1 MTTSARRPF
10 SEDTRRSPA
19 APAMR
24 HLSAL
29 LLCAAAMGVAA
40 FGGSQRVGTEF
51 PVFVQTKPAVKGV
64 SFAIGDHRIRSDRN
78 GLALVPLARAGTYDL
93 VMPTPQQLQPDLQVG
108 FVAWSNGS
116 TEPSGRVTVRSFTYL
131 TVGLSVRR
139 LTSFRFVD
147 NDGRE
152 LQPEWIESLTLIDDT
167 GKSHLLPGAGPHWL
181 EATRVSPGGGLDREE
196 VSYAVQSVVVDGVN
210 VASDPRVTFR
220 PGGDSPRVIEVR
232 TLRTEPSPRAAPPD
246 TNDEIAQPL
255 TVIVRDALFG
265 FPIGTAVRL
274 RYPDGRSQR
283 LALDEDARVSLGR
296 VPPGNYVLSA
306 DGPGFSLASSPDP
319 NSPVV
324 RLSLL
329 SYLDIAALL
338 LVAVAVVVGVVVLRS
353 TLRRHGRGRARL
365 VVSEPTGPAQVR
377 SEPPPPPAPE
387 PVYGET
393 TVRVIP
399 GPEPEQ
405 EPAPRDEPPVT
416 AEQVAAAGVTPAPDS
431 EPGSPEKAPAPT
443 TTGRPQPPPPP
454 EPTAEGGQSEAA
466 PEDPAVA
473 EPGPGPVESVSAR
486 RDPGPE
492 KTSVDEPELEPVPAA
507 AGEKRVP
514 EPPAPDDPRLVRP
527 RGDASEERVVHLEPE
542 SVPAPG
548 VPPSPRKPR
557 TAPAPDRGVAPPPSS
572 SPPGAPRH
580 GAAPAREAAAAEARA
595 IIEDA
600 EKQAREQRRLIARQR
615 DRLIDEMSR
624 RRAQLEERER
634 ELTDEITNLET
645 TLRSL
650 RSQLNVKIATSW
662 LERENGDEDPAAP
675 TDSSSGNPPGAQS
688 SNTTQ

>member
-1 MTTSARRPF
+1 MTTSARRRF
-10 SEDTRRSPA
+10 SEDTRRSQA
-19 APAMR
+19 APTMR

-29 LLCAAAMGVAA
+29 LVGAAAMGVAA

-51 PVFVQTKPAVKGV
+51 PVFVQTKPPVKGV

-93 VMPTPQQLQPDLQVG
+93 VMPTPQQPRPDLQVG

-147 NDGRE
+147 DDGRE

-167 GKSHLLPGAGPHWL
+167 GKSHLLQGAGPHWL
-181 EATRVSPGGGLDREE
+181 EATRVSPEGGLDREE

-210 VASDPRVTFR
+210 IASDPRVTFR

-232 TLRTEPSPRAAPPD
+232 TLRTEPSPRAAPPEGAPPA
-246 TNDEIAQPL
+246 EIAQPL

-306 DGPGFSLASSPDP
+306 DGPGFSLASQPDP

-338 LVAVAVVVGVVVLRS
+338 LVAVAVGIGVVVLRW
-353 TLRRHGRGRARL
+353 TLRRHGRARARL
-365 VVSEPTGPAQVR
+365 VVSEPAGSPRVR
-377 SEPPPPPAPE
+377 SEAPPPPPPG
-387 PVYGET
+387 PVSGET

-399 GPEPEQ
+399 GPEP
-405 EPAPRDEPPVT
+405 APRDEPPVT
-416 AEQVAAAGVTPAPDS
+416 GDPVAAARVTPAPDT
-431 EPGSPEKAPAPT
+431 EPGPPEEAPALT
-443 TTGRPQPPPPP
+443 TAGRPEPPPPAD
-454 EPTAEGGQSEAA
+454 PTAEGGESEAA
-466 PEDPAVA
+466 PGEPAVA
-473 EPGPGPVESVSAR
+473 EPEPSPVESVSAR
-486 RDPGPE
+486 RYPGPE
-492 KTSVDEPELEPVPAA
+492 KTSVDEPEPGPVPAA
-507 AGEKRVP
+507 ADEKPVP
-514 EPPAPDDPRLVRP
+514 EAPAPDDPRLVRP
-527 RGDASEERVVHLEPE
+527 RADASGERVVHLEPE
-542 SVPAPG
+542 SVPAPR
-548 VPPSPRKPR
+548 VSPSPRKPR
-557 TAPAPDRGVAPPPSS
+557 MAPASDHGIAPPPNS

-580 GAAPAREAAAAEARA
+580 EAATAREAAATEARA

-624 RRAQLEERER
+624 RRARLEERER
-634 ELTDEITNLET
+634 ELTDEITNLEA

-662 LERENGDEDPAAP
+662 LERENGDEDPAGP